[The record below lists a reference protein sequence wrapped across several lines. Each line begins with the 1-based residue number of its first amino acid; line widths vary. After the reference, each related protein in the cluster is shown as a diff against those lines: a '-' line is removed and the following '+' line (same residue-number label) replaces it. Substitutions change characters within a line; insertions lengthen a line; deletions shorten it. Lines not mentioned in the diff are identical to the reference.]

1 MLSTFF
7 NNFFGILVEIL
18 YLAILARVILSWIP
32 ARNNKILIA
41 ILRIVYAITD
51 PILMPIKK
59 VLPNTGMFDFSP
71 MVALVL
77 IIILQNVVKRLF

>member
-1 MLSTFF
+1 MILTFF
-7 NNFFGILVEIL
+7 NNFFAILVNIL
-18 YLAILARVILSWIP
+18 EKAILARVILSWIP
-32 ARNNKILIA
+32 IRRNKILII

-51 PILMPIKK
+51 PILMPIRK

-77 IIILQNVVKRLF
+77 IIILKNVVF

>member
-1 MLSTFF
+1 MISTFL

-32 ARNNKILIA
+32 ARNNKILII
-41 ILRIVYAITD
+41 ILRVVYAITE
-51 PILMPIKK
+51 PILIPIKK
-59 VLPNTGMFDFSP
+59 VLPSTGMFDFSP

-77 IIILQNVVKRLF
+77 IIILQNVVNRVF

>member
-1 MLSTFF
+1 MVSVFF

-32 ARNNKILIA
+32 VRDNKILIS
-41 ILRIVYAITD
+41 ILKVVYAITE
-51 PILMPIKK
+51 PILIPIKK
-59 VLPNTGMFDFSP
+59 ILPRTGMFDFSP

-77 IIILQNVVKRLF
+77 LIILQNIVNRIF